1 MSRYQPGPQKS
12 GSSSELLLPDSHKES
27 IIHPSPRK
35 IRDVHQHV
43 FVLQERTLIAV
54 PEDENVTPIILET
67 VSILDESLEKGK
79 GNALY
84 LGIGEQNP
92 HLCLCCVADEGQP
105 TLKLENTLW
114 ILSHFILTTNL
125 EDRCYYYS
133 HFTDEEMRQSEV
145 KQLAWHC
152 ITDKYLR
159 QDLNSNLSEFN
170 FSHT

>member
-1 MSRYQPGPQKS
+1 QFS
-12 GSSSELLLPDSHKES
+12 LES

-105 TLKLENTLW
+105 TLKLEEKDIMDLPRTENAVKSYVFYHNQSSNNISTFESAAFPGW
-114 ILSHFILTTNL
+114 FICSSEEQRKPINITNDVGKNNISFFL
-125 EDRCYYYS
+125 D
-133 HFTDEEMRQSEV
+133 F
-145 KQLAWHC
+145 
-152 ITDKYLR
+152 
-159 QDLNSNLSEFN
+159 
-170 FSHT
+170 